1 MYQSFMSEKPPLS
14 DAEVYDLLHRLW
26 LHAAAEKGAT
36 EFGENTL
43 KTVRVSLFALQ
54 AAMVMKSEGLT
65 GQMPFEPSPH
75 SD

>member
-1 MYQSFMSEKPPLS
+1 MSEKPPLS

-43 KTVRVSLFALQ
+43 KTVRVTLFALQ
-54 AAMVMKSEGLT
+54 SAMVMKMEGLT
-65 GQMPFEPSPH
+65 GQTPCEPSPR

>member
-1 MYQSFMSEKPPLS
+1 MSEKPPLS

-26 LHAAAEKGAT
+26 LRAAAEKGAT

-65 GQMPFEPSPH
+65 GQMPSEPSLR

>member
-1 MYQSFMSEKPPLS
+1 MSEKPPLS

-36 EFGENTL
+36 EFGESTL

-54 AAMVMKSEGLT
+54 AAMVMKSEGLI
-65 GQMPFEPSPH
+65 GQIPSEPSLH

>member
-1 MYQSFMSEKPPLS
+1 MSEKPPLS
-14 DAEVYDLLHRLW
+14 DAEVYDLLHTLW
-26 LHAAAEKGAT
+26 LHAAAAKGAT
-36 EFGENTL
+36 DFGENTL

-65 GQMPFEPSPH
+65 GQTPCEPSPH